1 MRFVRK
7 NSTPPPCK
15 NALNL
20 SCAHVEFC
28 AIYHEEVVA

>member
-7 NSTPPPCK
+7 KSTPPCK

-20 SCAHVEFC
+20 ACAHADIC
-28 AIYHEEVVA
+28 AISLMEVVA

>member
-7 NSTPPPCK
+7 KSTPPPCK

-20 SCAHVEFC
+20 VCAHTEIC